1 MNRFSPPPRE
11 INFAFLLVWPTFSFH
26 FFFSFSLLQVLD
38 CGENSTFPVSNE
50 KKALHI
56 SKNHPSEIP
65 PLSFWIA
72 AKTIQR
78 FQWYQF
84 GNSETVQIKRNETKR
99 KKSWRPQRRLQ
110 NYESALSLIEFGR
123 LNILFCIAEATL
135 FARAKFGIFL
145 LPAKRTQVRYKS
157 RRQFVCSGSFGLI
170 YPEEQKKW
178 AGEVKSFHSSALNYF
193 HIILGKRT
201 GTTL

>member
-26 FFFSFSLLQVLD
+26 FFSFSLLQVLD

-50 KKALHI
+50 KKKLFTFLKTTRQR
-56 SKNHPSEIP
+56 SLRCLFESP
-65 PLSFWIA
+65 PKLFNDSNDTNLGT
-72 AKTIQR
+72 AKL
-78 FQWYQF
+78 FK
-84 GNSETVQIKRNETKR
+84 SNETKPN
-99 KKSWRPQRRLQ
+99 KKKNWRPQRRLQ

-135 FARAKFGIFL
+135 FARAKFGVFFFL

-157 RRQFVCSGSFGLI
+157 RRQFVCSGSIGLI
-170 YPEEQKKW
+170 YPEE
-178 AGEVKSFHSSALNYF
+178 
-193 HIILGKRT
+193 
-201 GTTL
+201 